1 MKLMKKYFILAAVAL
16 TMAACSNDEGANI
29 ANDGTIRLT
38 TGVAG
43 GTRTVDQTV
52 QATQIVNGGSVWV
65 EFTTT
70 ATTPN
75 QGETAG
81 NTDAGDGK
89 WTTTASPNTASAAYT
104 ADGSGNL
111 SSTSPT
117 KWPLQS
123 ASTETVSI
131 EAWAPFTAKPALGS
145 GQFTVQADQS
155 TEANYAASDYL
166 YGSRAAFGNSA
177 ISSPV
182 LVTFN
187 HMLSKINVKVSNSD
201 GSSVTGAKVEFGP
214 TTMDLQ
220 GILQAN
226 SSVIATGAAPQGS
239 ITMATL
245 DANAT
250 ASCIIIPQTINAGQV
265 LFTITLGSDTYT
277 CTATA
282 AKTYDPTKVYTY
294 NLSIS
299 DGTTIVLSEQINDWT
314 SAGTAESVI
323 ANPNS

>member
-1 MKLMKKYFILAAVAL
+1 MKKYFILAAVAL
-16 TMAACSNDEGANI
+16 TMAACSNDDGANI
-29 ANDGTIRLT
+29 ANDSTIRLT

-65 EFTTT
+65 EFSTT
-70 ATTPN
+70 ATTPD
-75 QGETAG
+75 QGNGTGAG
-81 NTDAGDGK
+81 QWNAQK
-89 WTTTASPNTASAAYT
+89 ASAAYT

-117 KWPLQS
+117 KWPMTTVG
-123 ASTETVSI
+123 TETVSI
-131 EAWAPFTAKPALGS
+131 EAWAPFTSKPTIDS
-145 GQFTVQADQS
+145 DQFTVEADQS

-177 ISSPV
+177 IASPV

-201 GSSVTGAKVEFGP
+201 GSSVVGAKVVFGP
-214 TTMDLQ
+214 TGLDRDAQLK
-220 GILQAN
+220 AN
-226 SSVIATGAAPQGS
+226 GVVAAATGGSATGA

-245 DANAT
+245 DAAAT
-250 ASCIIIPQTINAGQV
+250 ASCIIIPQTINAGQD
-265 LFTITLGSDTYT
+265 LFTITLGSESYT
-277 CTATA
+277 CTTTA
-282 AKTYDPTKVYTY
+282 SKTYDASKVYTY

-299 DGTTIVLSEQINDWT
+299 DGKTIVLNEQINDWT
-314 SAGTAESVI
+314 DAGAAESVI
-323 ANPNS
+323 AKQ

>member
-1 MKLMKKYFILAAVAL
+1 MKKYFILAAVAL
-16 TMAACSNDEGANI
+16 TMAACSNDESANI

-65 EFTTT
+65 EFSTT
-70 ATTPN
+70 AGTPD
-75 QGETAG
+75 QGA
-81 NTDAGDGK
+81 DASAVAGDGK
-89 WTTTASPNTASAAYT
+89 WHTTNKNASALYT

-117 KWPLQS
+117 KWPM
-123 ASTETVSI
+123 ATPAAETVSI
-131 EAWAPFTAKPALGS
+131 EAWAPFTAKPTLGTDK
-145 GQFTVQADQS
+145 FTVQADQS

-166 YGSRAAFGNSA
+166 YGTRAAFGNSA
-177 ISSPV
+177 IASPV

-201 GSSVTGAKVEFGP
+201 GSSVVGAKVTFGP
-214 TTMDLQ
+214 TDMSLDGT
-220 GILQAN
+220 IAAN
-226 SSVIATGAAPQGS
+226 SSVSAANTTSGA

-245 DANAT
+245 DAAAT
-250 ASCIIIPQTINAGQV
+250 ASCIIIPQTINAGQD
-265 LFTITLGSDTYT
+265 LFTITLGSESYT
-277 CTATA
+277 CTTTA
-282 AKTYDPTKVYTY
+282 SKTYDASKVYTY

-299 DGTTIVLSEQINDWT
+299 DGKTIVLNEQINDWT
-314 SAGTAESVI
+314 DAGAAESVI
-323 ANPNS
+323 AKQ